1 MGIQQSLMEMIR
13 SANRSGASKL
23 LGEWAEANGY
33 EQLLTKVLEPCLL
46 KIGEEWYA
54 EGAATLAQAY
64 VAAKIAEDAFAMIL
78 ARRHGGKEVE
88 ATKGPVVI
96 GNIEDDF
103 HSLGRKMIITFL
115 AADGWIVH
123 DLGNDVPA
131 AAFVDKAE
139 EVGAR
144 VIGASAMTRSTAR
157 NIRSLRDEI
166 ERRGHTGRI
175 QLAVGGAAFLA
186 CPDLVQEVGADGTA
200 PNAMRSVELFA
211 KLCADSES
219 LEAPS

>member
-1 MGIQQSLMEMIR
+1 MDIQHSLLEMIR
-13 SANRSGASKL
+13 SANRSGANKL
-23 LGEWAEANGY
+23 LSEWADVHGY
-33 EQLLTKVLEPCLL
+33 EQLLSEVLEPSLL

-54 EGAATLAQAY
+54 EGAVTIAQAY
-64 VAAKIAEDAFAMIL
+64 VAAKISEDAFAMII
-78 ARRHGGKEVE
+78 ARRHGGKDVD

-103 HSLGRKMIITFL
+103 HALGRKMIVTFL
-115 AADGWIVH
+115 VADGWIVH

-144 VIGASAMTRSTAR
+144 MIGASAMTRSTAR
-157 NIRSLRDEI
+157 NIRKLRDEI
-166 ERRGHTGRI
+166 DRRGFRGRM

-186 CPDLVQEVGADGTA
+186 SPDMVPEVGADGTA
-200 PNAMRSVELFA
+200 PNAIASVELFA
-211 KLCADSES
+211 RLCAASEA
-219 LEAPS
+219 LDGV